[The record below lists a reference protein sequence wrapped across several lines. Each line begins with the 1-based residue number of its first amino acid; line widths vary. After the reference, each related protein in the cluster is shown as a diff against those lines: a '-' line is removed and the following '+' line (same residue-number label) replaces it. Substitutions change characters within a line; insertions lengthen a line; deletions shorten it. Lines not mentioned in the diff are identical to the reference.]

1 MMIDT
6 LTPPLLM
13 MFVIVGFLILRP
25 YPDAAKLSFG
35 LTVVIAIGT
44 VLLYRGVSP
53 IPPADLPPGARSWWT
68 RILAVTW
75 WVIAARAMVAI
86 AGIILGHD
94 IRSRQAR
101 LFTDLLSGA
110 IWLTALLVILKSV
123 LSLPIGG
130 LLATSG
136 IVAIV
141 IGLALQNT
149 LSDVFSGIAVGLDPP
164 FHPGDRVAIANDIE
178 GIVIQL
184 TWRSIRIE
192 TDGEDI
198 VTIPNSIVAKSH
210 IINRTAR
217 SERRPMSVQVVTPSA
232 ASADD
237 IIDLLKQAVMMCP
250 GILEKPTPS
259 ISMSRLGIG
268 SNTYT
273 VNYFVEA
280 TPLMSSTRGHLLRQ
294 ARRFFHYAGIEQAQ
308 KLDPCQLLRNLALFE
323 ALSGE
328 QIEQLAL
335 KLKHHT
341 LDPGET
347 LYEEGGTDT
356 ALFVIGAGVLEI
368 SRMPAGQPRSVLRRI
383 GPGEYIGEIS
393 LLTGDP
399 RPATVTALTAVDA
412 YELPRDA
419 FEALITT
426 TPELGP
432 PLERAVQR
440 GMVLLSRDDAARA
453 SQSSNGSHALLNRIR
468 DFFKSHSRPTS

>member
-1 MMIDT
+1 MIDT

-13 MFVIVGFLILRP
+13 AFVIVGFLILRP
-25 YPDAAKLSFG
+25 YPHAVKLGFG
-35 LTVVIAIGT
+35 ITVVIAIGA
-44 VLLYRGVSP
+44 VLFYRGASP
-53 IPPADLPPGARSWWT
+53 LPPADLPPGTRSWWT

-75 WVIAARAMVAI
+75 WVIAARALVAI
-86 AGIILGHD
+86 AGTILGHD
-94 IRSRQAR
+94 IHSRQAR

-149 LSDVFSGIAVGLDPP
+149 LSDVFSGIAVGLDQP
-164 FHPGDRVAIANDIE
+164 FHPGDRVAIGNDIE
-178 GIVIQL
+178 GVVVQL
-184 TWRSIRIE
+184 NWRSIRIE

-210 IINRTAR
+210 IINRTVR
-217 SERRPMSVQVVTPSA
+217 SERRLVSVQVATPST
-232 ASADD
+232 ASADH
-237 IIDLLKQAVMMCP
+237 IIDLLRQAVMMCP
-250 GILEKPTPS
+250 GILEKPAPS
-259 ISMSRLGIG
+259 ISLSRLGIR
-268 SNTYT
+268 SHTYT
-273 VNYFVEA
+273 VNYFVES
-280 TPLMSSTRGHLLRQ
+280 TPLMSSTKGHLLRH
-294 ARRFFHYAGIEQAQ
+294 ARRLFHYAGIEQAQ
-308 KLDPCQLLRNLALFE
+308 KLDPVQLLRNLALFE
-323 ALSGE
+323 ALSDE
-328 QIEQLAL
+328 RVEQLAL
-335 KLKHHT
+335 ELKHHT

-356 ALFVIGAGVLEI
+356 SLFIIAAGVLEI
-368 SRMPAGQPRSVLRRI
+368 SRMPAGQGRSVIRRI

-399 RPATVTALTAVDA
+399 RPATVSALTVVDA

-419 FEALITT
+419 FKALITA

-432 PLERAVQR
+432 PLERAVHR
-440 GMVLLSRDDAARA
+440 GMALLQRDDAARA
-453 SQSSNGSHALLNRIR
+453 SQANQGSHALLDRIR
-468 DFFKSHSRPTS
+468 NFFAALSRPAS

>member
-6 LTPPLLM
+6 LIPPLLM
-13 MFVIVGFLILRP
+13 MYVIGGFLILRP
-25 YPDAAKLSFG
+25 YPHAAKLSFG
-35 LTVVIAIGT
+35 LTVVVAIGAA
-44 VLLYRGVSP
+44 LLYRGASP
-53 IPPADLPPGARSWWT
+53 LPPGDLPPGWSSWWT

-86 AGIILGHD
+86 AGIIMGHD
-94 IRSRQAR
+94 IHSRQAR

-149 LSDVFSGIAVGLDPP
+149 LSDVFSGIAVGLDLP
-164 FHPGDRVAIANDIE
+164 FHPGDRVAIGNDIE
-178 GIVIQL
+178 GVVVQL
-184 TWRSIRIE
+184 NWRSIRIE

-198 VTIPNSIVAKSH
+198 VTIPNSIIAKSH
-210 IINRTAR
+210 VINRTAR
-217 SERRPMSVQVVTPSA
+217 SARRLVSVQVVTPA
-232 ASADD
+232 TASADQ

-259 ISMSRLGIG
+259 ISLSRLGIR
-268 SNTYT
+268 SHSYT
-273 VNYFVEA
+273 VNYFVGA
-280 TPLMSSTRGHLLRQ
+280 TSLMSSTKGHLLRQ
-294 ARRFFHYAGIEQAQ
+294 ARRLFHYAGIEQGQ
-308 KLDPCQLLRNLALFE
+308 KLDPSQLLRNLALFE
-323 ALSGE
+323 ALSDA

-335 KLKHHT
+335 ELKHRA

-347 LYEEGGTDT
+347 LFEEGGTDT
-356 ALFVIGAGVLEI
+356 ALFIVGSGVLEI
-368 SRMPAGQPRSVLRRI
+368 SRMPAGQPRSVIRRL

-399 RPATVTALTAVDA
+399 RPGTATALTTVDA
-412 YELPRDA
+412 YEISRDA
-419 FEALITT
+419 FKALITT

-432 PLERAVQR
+432 RLERAVHR
-440 GMVLLSRDDAARA
+440 GMALLQGDDEARA
-453 SQSSNGSHALLNRIR
+453 SQSSNGSRALFDRIR
-468 DFFKSHSRPTS
+468 QFFSSHSRPVS